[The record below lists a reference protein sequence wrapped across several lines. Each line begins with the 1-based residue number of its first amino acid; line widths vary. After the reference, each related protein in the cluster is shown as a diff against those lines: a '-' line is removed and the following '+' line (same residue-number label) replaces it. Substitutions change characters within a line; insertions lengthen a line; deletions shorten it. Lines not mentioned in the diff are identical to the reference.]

1 VPEGCGLEC
10 WGWVVLGVDKQIPS
24 GNDGKKEQ
32 RQGLSVGISTLRVLK
47 SANTSVEMIGLWRE
61 GNRSKG
67 KACTLRT
74 SGFSKYGIDAAA
86 HALQEPWNEFREF
99 PVFKEQ
105 RQSMTSQKVNI
116 VVNRSMR
123 LYFSMLICF
132 FSLSATVVSQAKQ
145 SSPVDKGFQS
155 NKILTFDVVSI
166 RRSGK
171 DETGGMKIL
180 PDGYQAKGMSIDDA
194 ILLAYLPAPYFKH
207 RDELK
212 GGPSWVYGE
221 RYDIEAKISPSDLA
235 AWQSLNQN
243 MMQTPQMLQAMLRAM
258 LIDRFKLVIHR
269 APTQV
274 DGYALMLSNR
284 KLRLEKERTD
294 DASTA
299 PGMQLLDGGKTVNSF
314 QDNKPVWTF
323 SGTSMAAFVGFLSLS
338 ANGPLVDRTGL
349 RGKYHFSV
357 SAWDQEPATS
367 EQGNPAAP
375 DPDRVVPLDIE
386 ALGLK
391 LDRIKVPAD
400 SWVIDHIQ
408 RPSAN

>member
-1 VPEGCGLEC
+1 
-10 WGWVVLGVDKQIPS
+10 VLSQTK
-24 GNDGKKEQ
+24 
-32 RQGLSVGISTLRVLK
+32 LSS
-47 SANTSVEMIGLWRE
+47 
-61 GNRSKG
+61 
-67 KACTLRT
+67 
-74 SGFSKYGIDAAA
+74 
-86 HALQEPWNEFREF
+86 
-99 PVFKEQ
+99 
-105 RQSMTSQKVNI
+105 
-116 VVNRSMR
+116 
-123 LYFSMLICF
+123 
-132 FSLSATVVSQAKQ
+132 SL
-145 SSPVDKGFQS
+145 VDKGFQN

-171 DETGGMKIL
+171 DEIAGIKIL

-221 RYDIEAKISPSDLA
+221 LYDIEAKISPSDLA
-235 AWQSLNQN
+235 EWQRLNQN

-258 LIDRFKLVIHR
+258 LIDRFKLVIHS

-274 DGYALMLSNR
+274 DGYALTLSKR
-284 KLRLEKERTD
+284 KLRLEKESTD

-299 PGMQLLDGGKTVNSF
+299 PGMQLPDGGKAVSSF

-357 SAWDQEPATS
+357 SAWESEPATS
-367 EQGNPAAP
+367 EQGNPTAP

-400 SWVIDHIQ
+400 SWVIDYIQ

>member
-1 VPEGCGLEC
+1 
-10 WGWVVLGVDKQIPS
+10 
-24 GNDGKKEQ
+24 
-32 RQGLSVGISTLRVLK
+32 
-47 SANTSVEMIGLWRE
+47 MIGLWRE

-86 HALQEPWNEFREF
+86 HTLREPWSEFREF
-99 PVFKEQ
+99 PVFKER
-105 RQSMTSQKVNI
+105 RQSMASQKVH
-116 VVNRSMR
+116 VVKRSVR
-123 LYFSMLICF
+123 LSFSMLICL
-132 FSLSATVVSQAKQ
+132 FSLSSTVLSQAKPS
-145 SSPVDKGFQS
+145 SSPVDQGFQN
-155 NKILTFDVVSI
+155 NKILTFDIVSI

-171 DETGGMKIL
+171 DETAGIRIL
-180 PDGYQAKGMSIDDA
+180 PDGYQAKGMSLDNT
-194 ILLAYLPAPYFKH
+194 ILLAYFPAPYFRH

-212 GGPSWVYGE
+212 GEPSWVSDEPYN
-221 RYDIEAKISPSDLA
+221 IEAKISPSDLA
-235 AWQSLNQN
+235 EWQRLNQN

-258 LIDRFKLVIHR
+258 LADRFNLAIHR

-274 DGYALMLSNR
+274 DGYALTLSNR
-284 KLRLEKERTD
+284 KLRLEKDLTN
-294 DASTA
+294 DAPPV
-299 PGMQLLDGGKTVNSF
+299 PGMQLPDGGEAVSSV

-323 SGTSMAAFVGFLSLS
+323 SGTSMAAFAGFLSLS
-338 ANGPLVDRTGL
+338 ANSPLVDRTGL
-349 RGKYHFSV
+349 QGKYHFSV
-357 SAWDQEPATS
+357 SVWDQEPATS

-400 SWVIDHIQ
+400 SWVIDYIQ